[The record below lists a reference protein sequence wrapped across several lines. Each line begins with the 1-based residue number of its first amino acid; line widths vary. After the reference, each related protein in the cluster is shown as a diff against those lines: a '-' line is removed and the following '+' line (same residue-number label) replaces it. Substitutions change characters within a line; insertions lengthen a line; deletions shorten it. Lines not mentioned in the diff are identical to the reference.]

1 MARPRETQEARSHRS
16 RTQILEAA
24 LELFSHR
31 GYGATSIR
39 DIADAAG
46 VSTGNVYHHFR
57 DKDAIFQELLTQ
69 YWSAIESP
77 DFVFNRALLSGPF
90 PDNLEEIG
98 QAARDMIVEYRRY
111 VALIYVDVIEF
122 EGSHIRK
129 FYSEMS
135 QRFGRFAAQ
144 NRDRLMADSR
154 LRTGIEA
161 GDALMLVTRFFMN
174 YFAVEILFGV
184 PDHFGKQSDKAIRQ
198 ICDILRFGLLGE
210 ADRTAHDRA
219 LGDRPG
225 DA

>member
-135 QRFGRFAAQ
+135 QRFSRFAAL
-144 NRDRLMADSR
+144 NRDRLMTDAR
-154 LRTGIEA
+154 LRPGVEP

-184 PDHFGKQSDKAIRQ
+184 PDHFGKHSDAAIGQ
-198 ICDILRFGLLGE
+198 ICEILRHGLLASGGRD
-210 ADRTAHDRA
+210 AATGPVTPRT
-219 LGDRPG
+219 PSS
-225 DA
+225 

>member
-16 RTQILEAA
+16 RGQILEAA

-39 DIADAAG
+39 DIADAAK
-46 VSTGNVYHHFR
+46 VSTGNVYHHFK
-57 DKDAIFQELLTQ
+57 DKDAIFQELLNQ
-69 YWSAIESP
+69 YWTAIESP
-77 DFVFNRALLSGPF
+77 DFVFNRALVSGPF

-98 QAARDMIVEYRRY
+98 GAARDMIMEYRRH

-122 EGSHIRK
+122 EGRHIRK

-135 QRFGRFAAQ
+135 QRFGSFAAQ
-144 NRDRLMADSR
+144 NRDRLMADAR
-154 LRTGIEA
+154 LRPGVEA

-184 PDHFGKQSDKAIRQ
+184 PDHFGKQSNKAIGQ
-198 ICDILRFGLLGE
+198 ICDILRFGLLGDVE
-210 ADRTAHDRA
+210 RAAHDRA
-219 LGDRPG
+219 LVDRG
-225 DA
+225 RDS